1 MVEKEFYR
9 DPPQAE
15 AELKI
20 SEDIAN
26 MPEAVRDRFKAIKVL
41 YDMAG
46 DLDEEEEKE
55 YRALEVKYEKLYQ
68 EIYQQ
73 RALLVKGLED
83 VPAQFLEQY
92 EFRAANLKADEKYK
106 DTEVTPADVKQI

>member
-20 SEDIAN
+20 STDITK
-26 MPEAVRDRFKAIKVL
+26 MPEEVMDRFKAIKVL

-46 DLDEEEEKE
+46 DLDEQEEKE
-55 YRALEVKYEKLYQ
+55 YRALEVKYEKLY
-68 EIYQQ
+68 
-73 RALLVKGLED
+73 R
-83 VPAQFLEQY
+83 
-92 EFRAANLKADEKYK
+92 
-106 DTEVTPADVKQI
+106 EVY

>member
-20 SEDIAN
+20 SNDIAN
-26 MPEAVRDRFKAIKVL
+26 MPTEVLDRFKAIKVL

-46 DLDEEEEKE
+46 DLDE
-55 YRALEVKYEKLYQ
+55 
-68 EIYQQ
+68 
-73 RALLVKGLED
+73 
-83 VPAQFLEQY
+83 
-92 EFRAANLKADEKYK
+92 
-106 DTEVTPADVKQI
+106 